1 MKNLVIALMLTA
13 FLAGCGSSSKS
24 SQPSATNSTTDAQ
37 TAATGAEQQT
47 GTVQQTATTS
57 SSSSKSVKTA
67 TSAKYPTGIA
77 VAGKK
82 GFVKSPYAEYAGL
95 VDVRGFPTGTQVKC
109 PYTQKIF
116 IVP

>member
-1 MKNLVIALMLTA
+1 MKNLVIVLMLTA

-24 SQPSATNSTTDAQ
+24 SQPSTTSSTTDAQ
-37 TAATGAEQQT
+37 TAAAGAEQQAVNT
-47 GTVQQTATTS
+47 QQTATTS
-57 SSSSKSVKTA
+57 SGGSKPVRTA
-67 TSAKYPTGIA
+67 TSAKYPTGII

-95 VDVRGFPTGTQVKC
+95 VDVRGFPAGTQVKC